1 MEGRD
6 AQVDGGVAA
15 GDEPVGLGEFGVG
28 GGEADFESF
37 GFAGP
42 AFPLGLFDA
51 GGQVAADFFQSWP
64 LGWVN
69 PKEGTSDAPLTELTL
84 MFRQVTACFRCR
96 VASLAA

>member
-15 GDEPVGLGEFGVG
+15 GDEPVGLGELGVG

-42 AFPLGLFDA
+42 AFPLGFVDA

-64 LGWVN
+64 LCWVN
-69 PKEGTSDAPLTELTL
+69 PKEGTSDAP
-84 MFRQVTACFRCR
+84 
-96 VASLAA
+96 